1 VAGRPQESVQRR
13 SRGHDVRTGRDRHGA
28 DRGVVATEFIILVP
42 IFFTLVIGMVWAGS
56 TLFRWMNLELA
67 AREGARFAAILPTDY
82 PDDLNLDGIPSATWF
97 NAVLDEVEEASLG
110 ASTICVA
117 YVGMRGA
124 ETAEDVNP
132 PLTYS
137 GSYVRQPDG
146 TTGPGGATCFADNRG
161 TTSRR
166 VQVQVTGPA
175 PLQGFW
181 SGTLRGNATARF
193 EAVYPRP

>member
-1 VAGRPQESVQRR
+1 VRVGRY
-13 SRGHDVRTGRDRHGA
+13 RDSA
-28 DRGVVATEFIILVP
+28 ERGVVATEFIILLP
-42 IFFTLVIGMVWAGS
+42 IFLTLVFGMVWAGT

-82 PDDLNLDGIPSATWF
+82 PNDTNLDGIPSSAWF
-97 NAVLDEVEEASLG
+97 DAVLEEVDSASLG
-110 ASTICVA
+110 ESTICVA

-132 PLTYS
+132 PLRYT
-137 GSYVRQPDG
+137 GAVLRQPDG
-146 TTGPGGATCFADNRG
+146 STGPNTQPTCFADNRG
-161 TTSRR
+161 LDSRR
-166 VQVQVTGPA
+166 VQVQVTGPV
-175 PLQGFW
+175 PLQGFGFW